1 MPVITIEGPK
11 VTQEQKAK
19 LIKEI
24 VTKVS
29 EIINVPE
36 ESIVTIIKEN
46 NSEIIGNGTE
56 LLADKQLKK

>member
-46 NSEIIGNGTE
+46 NSEIIGNGME
-56 LLADKQLKK
+56 LLADKQLKR